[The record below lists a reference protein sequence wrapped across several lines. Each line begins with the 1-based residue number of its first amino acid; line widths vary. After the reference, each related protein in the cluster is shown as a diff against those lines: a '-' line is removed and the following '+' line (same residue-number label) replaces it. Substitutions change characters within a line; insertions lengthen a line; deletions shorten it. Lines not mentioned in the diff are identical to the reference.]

1 MWCKNFFDH
10 TQGVRSRCTKK
21 LVWRHVKYIKRE
33 KEIVMCVKFSIPERL
48 AVMHYLVHTNSEYVI
63 FGNKNSVQIQSERTI
78 A

>member
-1 MWCKNFFDH
+1 
-10 TQGVRSRCTKK
+10 
-21 LVWRHVKYIKRE
+21 
-33 KEIVMCVKFSIPERL
+33 MCVKFSIPERL